1 MNVWGA
7 INWGNVSDIEDA
19 VRQIERGKPGL
30 AYMSDAELREMLEP
44 MVMLGYFEPVPP
56 MADSALRNRLI
67 GLRERI
73 VNVFK
78 GLPGAAH
85 IPALR
90 GPAAAP
96 KYTTLDF
103 PGEHYGAPAA
113 PAPSHLYDAAP
124 RGGYDRGYD
133 APRFDMDAPRY
144 DSLPA
149 RNYDNYN
156 NYDAP
161 AYYSSPGLSGGAIAG
176 IVVGTVAVAGIVL
189 GLAFYLKKRTRKAEQ
204 REEQA
209 APAVQYNV

>member
-1 MNVWGA
+1 
-7 INWGNVSDIEDA
+7 
-19 VRQIERGKPGL
+19 
-30 AYMSDAELREMLEP
+30 
-44 MVMLGYFEPVPP
+44 MLGWERVAEIEQGIALMELGKHELAHMSQAEVGAMIDQLKQVGFFEPVPP
-56 MADSALRNRLI
+56 MADSGLRHRLM
-67 GLRERI
+67 GLRERV

-78 GLPGAAH
+78 GHPAGAH
-85 IPALR
+85 VPALR
-90 GPAAAP
+90 GDAAAP
-96 KYTTLDF
+96 KYTTLDYA
-103 PGEHYGAPAA
+103 GDHYDAPALGAAPAA
-113 PAPSHLYDAAP
+113 TP
-124 RGGYDRGYD
+124 RQFDRVYD

-149 RNYDNYN
+149 RNYDDYN

-209 APAVQYNV
+209 APVVQYNV